1 MLNSYRDYV
10 VKKPWGYEYLVYETS
25 DVALWLL
32 HIEEAKG
39 TSLHCHPMK
48 TTGLILL
55 EGEAELSFIA
65 DSKIIVGPNKQMIR
79 RGLFHST
86 KALSPNGIYVLEIE
100 TPNDKLDLVRLRD
113 SYGRSHDGY
122 EQKSEWTPRGDEHFW
137 IEDPKPG
144 QSDVYTINNTSI
156 SVCTMSSLD
165 EIHNLQDDEIIM
177 FLKGGIGKTIDGRKH
192 LATVP
197 GDIGIASVIKK
208 VAQEMEYCS
217 EETIVLKVRQN
228 GSA

>member
-1 MLNSYRDYV
+1 MHNSYRDFV
-10 VKKPWGYEYLVYETS
+10 VRKPWGYEYLVYESTE
-25 DVALWLL
+25 VALWLL
-32 HIEEAKG
+32 HIEANKA

-65 DSKIIVGPNKQMIR
+65 DSKRIVGPNKQMIR

-86 KALSPNGIYVLEIE
+86 RAISPTGIYVLEIE
-100 TPNDKLDLVRLRD
+100 TPNDKMDLVRLRD
-113 SYGRSHDGY
+113 NYGRSHDGY
-122 EQKSEWTPRGDEHFW
+122 EPESQWETKNSEHLW
-137 IEDPKPG
+137 IEEPQPG
-144 QSDVYTINNTSI
+144 SSNIYKVNNTSLT
-156 SVCTMSSLD
+156 VCAISSLED
-165 EIHNLQDDEIIM
+165 IHTLQDDEIVM
-177 FLKGGIGKTIDGRKH
+177 FLKGGIGKSIDGRKH

-197 GDIGIASVIKK
+197 GDIGIASIIKK